1 MRRFPYNTRLVLL
14 ALFMLVLWFVCGFWG
29 TRHEDE
35 VWRTVRGG
43 QSALWQEQ
51 MELGITLSRADDK
64 LKTGFIGVEWSNLTT
79 TLGSLEAKRT
89 SADPLWAAQFLHWFE
104 KQGLQAGDPVVIY
117 SSSSFPAMLFS
128 AVVAA
133 ESAGLRVLLAVSL
146 GSSTWGAN
154 REDFPLPAM
163 WKTLTEGGY
172 VKTRPAFYTPG
183 GAAEAGSNLEPEIM
197 QMFSRISEE
206 EGIPLIITRTLDEM
220 VDYKVEKMIEFA
232 PKLFIS
238 IGGSNANL
246 GDSAEAAE
254 IPNGLLQPNDNDSY
268 PIGDGTISHALIS
281 GIPTLNILNIRQL
294 AADSGIPWD
303 PVIFVK
309 RRRAPSPLM
318 SLLALAV
325 FLAVLCTHKR
335 WAWEG
340 ENHG

>member
-14 ALFMLVLWFVCGFWG
+14 AVFMLVLWFACGFWT

-43 QSALWQEQ
+43 QTALWQKQIES
-51 MELGITLSRADDK
+51 GIVLSHAEDR

-89 SADPLWAAQFLHWFE
+89 SADPLWAAQFLDWFD
-104 KQGLQAGDPVVIY
+104 KLGLKAGDPVVIY

-133 ESAGLRVLLAVSL
+133 ENAGLRVLLAVSL

-154 REDFPLPAM
+154 REDFPWPSM
-163 WKTLTEGGY
+163 WKVLTDGGY
-172 VKTRPAFYTPG
+172 VKTRPVFYTPG

-197 QMFSRISEE
+197 QMFSLISEA
-206 EGIPLIITRTLDEM
+206 EGIPLIIPRTLAEA
-220 VDYKVEKMIEFA
+220 VDYKSERMIEFA

-246 GDSAEAAE
+246 GDSADAAE
-254 IPNGLLQPNDNDSY
+254 IPNGLLLPGGTYSY
-268 PIGDGTISHALIS
+268 PTGDGIISRALIS

-294 AADSGIPWD
+294 AAESGIPWD
-303 PVIFVK
+303 PGLFIK
-309 RRRAPSPLM
+309 RRRTPSPWA

-325 FLAVLCTHKR
+325 FSAVLGTHKR
-335 WAWEG
+335 WAWED
-340 ENHG
+340 ENRC

>member
-14 ALFMLVLWFVCGFWG
+14 ALFMLFLWFVCGFWT

-51 MELGITLSRADDK
+51 VQSGIPLSISDDK

-89 SADPLWAAQFLHWFE
+89 SADPLWAEQFLHWFD

-133 ESAGLRVLLAVSL
+133 ESSGLRVLLAVSL

-154 REDFPLPAM
+154 REDFPLPSM

-206 EGIPLIITRTLDEM
+206 EGIPLIIPRTLDEM
-220 VDYKVEKMIEFA
+220 VNYKVERMIEFK

-246 GDSAEAAE
+246 GDSADAAE
-254 IPNGLLQPNDNDSY
+254 IPNGLLLPNGSGSY
-268 PIGDGTISHALIS
+268 PIGDGTISHALTS

-294 AADSGIPWD
+294 AAESGIPWN
-303 PVIFVK
+303 PVIFIK
-309 RRRAPSPLM
+309 RRRTPSPSM
-318 SLLALAV
+318 SLLALV
-325 FLAVLCTHKR
+325 IFSAVLGTHKR
-335 WAWEG
+335 WAWED